1 MVKKTYI
8 KSSDNKEEANIWR
21 KGLRGCKQREKK
33 KKEKTNKNTERACV
47 TKCQTHTL
55 FPRSFNQTKCGNST
69 LTWRILQPS
78 WTCPWYSSVNSTV
91 SGNLLLFV
99 PLYQLRNI
107 LSFALKSRTQPDST
121 AKWNWCCFII
131 SPTAFQ
137 PSLLALFSLDR
148 INLGYCYWC

>member
-21 KGLRGCKQREKK
+21 KGLRGCRQRK

-91 SGNLLLFV
+91 SGNLLLFSPLLPAEKHSVLCFEVQNTTGQHCQMKLLLLYYFTNCV
-99 PLYQLRNI
+99 P
-107 LSFALKSRTQPDST
+107 
-121 AKWNWCCFII
+121 AK
-131 SPTAFQ
+131 PPGAF
-137 PSLLALFSLDR
+137 PS
-148 INLGYCYWC
+148 W